1 MNNNLEFFL
10 RNHCDLINW
19 TPTPQQLVAIKKEIN
34 EAIQD
39 GQRLSKSD
47 CQHVVVKHC
56 GPTEMMCFSSV
67 DNSDLNT
74 LLALAVQRDSDIK

>member
-10 RNHCDLINW
+10 RNNCDLINW
-19 TPTPQQLVAIKKEIN
+19 KPTQQQLFSIKKEIDD
-34 EAIQD
+34 AIRN

-47 CQHVVVKHC
+47 CQHIVTKHC
-56 GPTEMMCFSSV
+56 GPTEMMIFSSV

-74 LLALAVQRDSDIK
+74 LLALAVQRDSDTQ